1 MKTTIKTIAY
11 VAILALSFSACKK
24 DKKSEPTPD
33 APTPPTN
40 DGEIITT
47 MKLAINDGILTTYY
61 MFQDL
66 DGDGGMAGAYGNL
79 SNTLTPQ
86 SDSIINLNVNKT
98 YTVNILLLDESK
110 SIIDTISHEVLNEG
124 ADHMFFFN
132 SLNPIGNPYSVYL
145 TGSMTT
151 VTYLD
156 LDTNIRGIGLSTKW
170 QTPSMAMT
178 KTLLSITLKHQ
189 PDAKNGTF
197 APGDTD
203 IEIPFKLKIN

>member
-1 MKTTIKTIAY
+1 MKIKITLLGLLL
-11 VAILALSFSACKK
+11 VLFSACKK

-47 MKLAINDGILTTYY
+47 MKLAINDGTLTTYY
-61 MFQDL
+61 MFHDL

-79 SNTLTPQ
+79 SNALTPQ
-86 SDSIINLNVNKT
+86 SDSIINLNINKT

-132 SLNPIGNPYSVYL
+132 SLNPTGNPYSVYL
-145 TGSMTT
+145 SGSMTT

-156 LDTNIRGIGLSTKW
+156 LDANLRGIGLSTKW
-170 QTPSMAMT
+170 QTLIMPMS
-178 KTLLSITLKHQ
+178 KSPLFITLKHQ
-189 PDAKNGTF
+189 PGVKNGTF